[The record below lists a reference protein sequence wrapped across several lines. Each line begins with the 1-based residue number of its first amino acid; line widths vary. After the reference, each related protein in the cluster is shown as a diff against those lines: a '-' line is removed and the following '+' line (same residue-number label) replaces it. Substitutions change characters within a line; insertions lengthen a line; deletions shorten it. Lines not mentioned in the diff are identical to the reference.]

1 MRCGKGTQIKITI
14 IGTNMIWLLLCSL
27 ALAGDEVITLKKGE
41 TAPWDG
47 TLLSP
52 VAAARLLAKG
62 EADVATCLANAEKDK
77 SVLTAEKNFEIQT
90 AEAKLARCTFE
101 ASRKE
106 ELYLERIEWLEKKT
120 NPPSWQQPVT
130 FGAGIVIGM
139 ATVALSAWTLDKIQE
154 N

>member
-1 MRCGKGTQIKITI
+1 MF
-14 IGTNMIWLLLCSL
+14 WLLLCSL
-27 ALAGDEVITLKKGE
+27 AFADDDVITLKKGE
-41 TAPWDG
+41 PAPYDG

-52 VAAARLLAKG
+52 TAAARLLAKG
-62 EADVATCLANAEKDK
+62 EADLATCLADAKRDKAVITAEKD
-77 SVLTAEKNFEIQT
+77 FEIQT

-101 ASRKE
+101 SARKE

-130 FGAGIVIGM
+130 FASGIVIGM
-139 ATVALSAWTLDKIQE
+139 GVVALSAWTLDKIQE

>member
-1 MRCGKGTQIKITI
+1 MF
-14 IGTNMIWLLLCSL
+14 WLLLCSL
-27 ALAGDEVITLKKGE
+27 AFASDDVITLKKGE
-41 TAPWDG
+41 PAPYSG

-52 VAAARLLAKG
+52 AAAARLLATG
-62 EADVATCLANAEKDK
+62 EADLATCLADAKRDK
-77 SVLTAEKNFEIQT
+77 AILTAEKDFEIQT

-101 ASRKE
+101 SARKE
-106 ELYLERIEWLEKKT
+106 ELYLERIDWLEKKS

-130 FGAGIVIGM
+130 FVGGVVIGM